1 MSCKSSAVI
10 FIINVACERTIQEGV
25 YTSYIGNSK
34 SVARPFLEI
43 DLVGNKCL
51 NKKKHSWC
59 FQVGDVI

>member
-10 FIINVACERTIQEGV
+10 FNVACERTIKEGV

-43 DLVGNKCL
+43 DLVGNECL

>member
-10 FIINVACERTIQEGV
+10 FIINVACVRTIQEGV

-43 DLVGNKCL
+43 DLVGNECL
-51 NKKKHSWC
+51 KKKNILGV
-59 FQVGDVI
+59 FKLVM